1 MLEMINKIKKI
12 NREEAEKSKKEEVNN
27 LKNNFRLNKFT
38 KTTNQPVITT
48 TPKILFTTKIHKNL
62 IPNKNLTE
70 TTKTTQKYKIL
81 PTTTTTKTTTEFYTI
96 QQPPTTKI
104 NIPSVQQKPKTFGIT
119 QQRVVCPPLDIL
131 FIVDSSGSV
140 HKIYEA
146 QKEWLQ
152 HLLENIELNDDLN
165 EENIN
170 NNKINLNQLCGHRV
184 ALIQFA
190 SSDLQK
196 IEWEWD
202 HFRKNWQ
209 MMENFHKNV
218 RHITGTTYIGQALK
232 QALKLLEERR
242 RQVPIIV
249 ILLSDGFSQDDAIKQ
264 AEAIRNLPNLQFYAL
279 SIGQLSNIEL
289 LHRLVDNP
297 SHVFIG
303 NEASELLRSQLLRRI
318 RCNQ

>member
-1 MLEMINKIKKI
+1 
-12 NREEAEKSKKEEVNN
+12 
-27 LKNNFRLNKFT
+27 KNFNETVKTTT
-38 KTTNQPVITT
+38 KTLLT
-48 TPKILFTTKIHKNL
+48 TPK
-62 IPNKNLTE
+62 
-70 TTKTTQKYKIL
+70 QKIL
-81 PTTTTTKTTTEFYTI
+81 PTKTTEFYTI
-96 QQPPTTKI
+96 QQPPTTRLFNNYEKTKKNLKQKI
-104 NIPSVQQKPKTFGIT
+104 FGIK
-119 QQRVVCPPLDIL
+119 QRIVCPPLDIL

-140 HKIYEA
+140 HKVYEE

-152 HLLENIELNDDLN
+152 NLLENIELNDDI
-165 EENIN
+165 ED
-170 NNKINLNQLCGHRV
+170 NNKINISGHRV

-190 SSDLQK
+190 SADLQK

-209 MMENFHKNV
+209 MMENFNKNV

-264 AEAIRNLPNLQFYAL
+264 AEAIRHLPNLQFYAL
-279 SIGQLSNIEL
+279 SIGQLSNVEL
-289 LHRLVDNP
+289 LHRIVDNP

-303 NEASELLRSQLLRRI
+303 NESSELLRSQLLRRI
-318 RCNQ
+318 RCN